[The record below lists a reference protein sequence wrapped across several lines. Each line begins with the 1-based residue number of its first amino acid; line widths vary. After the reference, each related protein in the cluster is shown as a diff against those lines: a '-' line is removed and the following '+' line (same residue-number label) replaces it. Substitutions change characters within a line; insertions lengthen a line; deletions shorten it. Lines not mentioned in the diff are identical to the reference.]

1 MYKLIYMSTNFK
13 VKNKKIQNE
22 QYRATLDSKH
32 NEMVKYFENLKK
44 SITGKKRN

>member
-1 MYKLIYMSTNFK
+1 MSTNFK

-32 NEMVKYFENLKK
+32 NEMVKYFEKPTKVNYR
-44 SITGKKRN
+44 KKRN